1 MEIETAKGSDNL
13 SDEFEEVGPS
23 KRFKGVGYPSPTK
36 ESEVQHLSHAAT
48 SKGKEKKLKPSL
60 SAEESL
66 QNTEQEAE
74 TANER
79 VDVPLKGSVDLPSD
93 VGPSTMTEPKTFECA
108 DPDFSDFDK
117 DKEESC
123 FKVGQVWAVYDTL
136 DAMPRFYAIIR
147 KILSP
152 AFKLRIT
159 WLEPDPLN
167 EDETKWLS
175 EGLPASCG
183 TFRLGNLEDIEDH
196 PIFSHLFKMTGMERD
211 DVLEGSFEL
220 DPASLPL
227 EKLGVSGES
236 VDQRAT
242 ANFIDSVNSAE
253 NLVASVP
260 NQVPEPE
267 FYRFA
272 AERSPEKFQIGQ
284 CWAIYSDEDALPR
297 YYGQIKKIDLL
308 PEFVLHVA
316 WFYACPLPKSTIQWH
331 DKTMPIGC
339 GLFKFPNSKLNK
351 YTVTNNFSH
360 VVAAEPVK
368 KGVYKIF
375 PRKDEVW
382 AVHKNW
388 SPQLNG
394 NNLKDFE
401 YEIVEIV
408 NVSDNFVDVKFLVWV
423 KGFKSVYKPRV
434 EEQEETGGVLK
445 ICVSE
450 HLRFSH
456 QIPAFRLTEERRGCL
471 RGFWELDPAG
481 MPPYLLSTD

>member
-175 EGLPASCG
+175 EGLPASC
-183 TFRLGNLEDIEDH
+183 
-196 PIFSHLFKMTGMERD
+196 
-211 DVLEGSFEL
+211 VLVL
-220 DPASLPL
+220 
-227 EKLGVSGES
+227 
-236 VDQRAT
+236 RAKK
-242 ANFIDSVNSAE
+242 
-253 NLVASVP
+253 
-260 NQVPEPE
+260 
-267 FYRFA
+267 
-272 AERSPEKFQIGQ
+272 KFN
-284 CWAIYSDEDALPR
+284 Y
-297 YYGQIKKIDLL
+297 
-308 PEFVLHVA
+308 EFVEVLSDRADAIGVHVA
-316 WFYACPLPKSTIQWH
+316 YLVKAKGFTC
-331 DKTMPIGC
+331 
-339 GLFKFPNSKLNK
+339 LFHRAGDP
-351 YTVTNNFSH
+351 
-360 VVAAEPVK
+360 
-368 KGVYKIF
+368 
-375 PRKDEVW
+375 
-382 AVHKNW
+382 
-388 SPQLNG
+388 
-394 NNLKDFE
+394 
-401 YEIVEIV
+401 
-408 NVSDNFVDVKFLVWV
+408 FLVPA
-423 KGFKSVYKPRV
+423 K
-434 EEQEETGGVLK
+434 EM
-445 ICVSE
+445 
-450 HLRFSH
+450 LRFSH
-456 QIPAFRLTEERRGCL
+456 RVPL
-471 RGFWELDPAG
+471 
-481 MPPYLLSTD
+481 